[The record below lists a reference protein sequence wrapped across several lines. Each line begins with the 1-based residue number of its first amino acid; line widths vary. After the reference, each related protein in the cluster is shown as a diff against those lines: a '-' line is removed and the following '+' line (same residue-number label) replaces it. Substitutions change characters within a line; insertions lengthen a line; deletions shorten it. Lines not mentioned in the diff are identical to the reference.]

1 MARQPHPS
9 SSDEPS
15 GIDVDASGNVYIA
28 DEKNCRIRKI
38 TGTTISTFAGNGT
51 CGYAGDGGAATS
63 AKINQS
69 RGVAVKS
76 TGEVFI
82 ADGANRCIR
91 KVASNSIS
99 TLSATAASQGVNTSY
114 GISSRY
120 DVNEQRMY
128 VYIADTANN
137 RVIKLDTLSNTF
149 ILVAGT
155 GSATGDGG
163 PATSA
168 VLKNPVSVCVDTSQ
182 NLYISEY
189 GNAKIRKVD
198 AATGLIS
205 TVAGT
210 GSAGYSGDNGLATLA
225 KIKNPAGVFVDPANN
240 VYFADMGNHRIR
252 RIDGVSKIITTVAG
266 GGAGGDGV
274 APTSA
279 KLTSPTA
286 AFVDASSNMYISD
299 TGVNKIRKVPVET
312 GVITTVVGTGVAGY
326 SGDGG
331 PATAAT
337 INGATG
343 IHHDYAGNL
352 YIADVNNSVIRRVNV
367 HDGTISTIAGVGGQ
381 DGYNGDLT
389 PAVQTKLNKPNAL
402 TLGLQKDGAHIYI
415 SDTQNNR
422 IRLLY
427 LNTVKE
433 LY

>member
-1 MARQPHPS
+1 M
-9 SSDEPS
+9 
-15 GIDVDASGNVYIA
+15 
-28 DEKNCRIRKI
+28 
-38 TGTTISTFAGNGT
+38 
-51 CGYAGDGGAATS
+51 
-63 AKINQS
+63 
-69 RGVAVKS
+69 KS

-168 VLKNPVSVCVDTSQ
+168 VLKNPVSVYVDTSQ

-210 GSAGYSGDNGLATLA
+210 GSAGYSGDGNLATLA
-225 KIKNPAGVFVDPANN
+225 KIKNPAGVFVDPSNN
-240 VYFADMGNHRIR
+240 IYFADMGNHRIR
-252 RIDGVSKIITTVAG
+252 KVDGG
-266 GGAGGDGV
+266 NPHHHHGGRRGGA
-274 APTSA
+274 
-279 KLTSPTA
+279 
-286 AFVDASSNMYISD
+286 
-299 TGVNKIRKVPVET
+299 
-312 GVITTVVGTGVAGY
+312 
-326 SGDGG
+326 
-331 PATAAT
+331 
-337 INGATG
+337 
-343 IHHDYAGNL
+343 
-352 YIADVNNSVIRRVNV
+352 RR
-367 HDGTISTIAGVGGQ
+367 
-381 DGYNGDLT
+381 
-389 PAVQTKLNKPNAL
+389 
-402 TLGLQKDGAHIYI
+402 
-415 SDTQNNR
+415 
-422 IRLLY
+422 
-427 LNTVKE
+427 
-433 LY
+433 